1 MPTGTEIIAFFE
13 QYYTDYGYPL
23 VLLFSILETIFGI
36 SWQLPGTFI
45 VILATFYARQ
55 GTLYLPY
62 VLVLAMIGWFIGD
75 NINYFLGKYGWYRF
89 FFWLGMKEGLK
100 KGEGW
105 MKKHGNIALF
115 LGHAIPA
122 FATFVSTAAGVLGM
136 NYKRYLIFISLSIV
150 FWVMVWGPVGYL
162 LGDYRR
168 EVEIVVGFFAWP
180 TALIIL
186 GWFIYKIVKIFS
198 QGIRKMSFKDWAF
211 VVVGGLIIAWTAWNI
226 LH

>member
-1 MPTGTEIIAFFE
+1 MPTGAEIIAFFD
-13 QYYTDYGYPL
+13 QYYAAYGYPL

-89 FFWLGMKEGLK
+89 LLWVGMKEGLK
-100 KGEGW
+100 KGERL
-105 MKKHGNIALF
+105 MKKHGKMALF

-136 NYKRYLIFISLSIV
+136 AYKKYLVFISFSIV
-150 FWVMVWGPVGYL
+150 FWVMVWGPVGYF

-168 EVEIVVGFFAWP
+168 EVEIAVDFIAWP
-180 TALIIL
+180 TALTIL
-186 GWFIYKIVKIFS
+186 GWFIYKTVKIFGK
-198 QGIRKMSFKDWAF
+198 GIKEMNLRDWAF
-211 VVVGGLIIAWTAWNI
+211 VSIGGLVIAWTAWNI

>member
-13 QYYTDYGYPL
+13 QYYAAYGYPL

-55 GTLYLPY
+55 GVLYLPY
-62 VLVLAMIGWFIGD
+62 VLILAMIGWFIGD

-89 FFWLGMKEGLK
+89 LLWMEMKEGLK
-100 KGEGW
+100 KGEEW

-122 FATFVSTAAGVLGM
+122 FATFVSTAAGALGM
-136 NYKRYLIFISLSIV
+136 SYKSYLVFISLSIV
-150 FWVMVWGPVGYL
+150 FWVTIWGPVGYF

-168 EVEIVVGFFAWP
+168 EVEIVVDLFAWP
-180 TALIIL
+180 TALAFL
-186 GWFIYKIVKIFS
+186 GWFVYKMVQIFRK
-198 QGIRKMSFKDWAF
+198 GIKNIKKKDRAF
-211 VVVGGLIIAWTAWNI
+211 IVVGGLVLVWTAWNI